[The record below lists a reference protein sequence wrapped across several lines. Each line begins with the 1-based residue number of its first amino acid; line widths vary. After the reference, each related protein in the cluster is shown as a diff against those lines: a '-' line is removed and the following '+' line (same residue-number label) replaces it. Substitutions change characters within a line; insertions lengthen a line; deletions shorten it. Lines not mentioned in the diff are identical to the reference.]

1 MNEQKL
7 DLRLL
12 HRVYGKSNIKQMQ
25 QGPHTPHVKRNGVK
39 QITTQSGGSRDE
51 NREFE
56 VGSHGNYDEIDNE
69 KKLQR

>member
-1 MNEQKL
+1 M
-7 DLRLL
+7 
-12 HRVYGKSNIKQMQ
+12 
-25 QGPHTPHVKRNGVK
+25 GVK